1 MLKIDEN
8 RNKLHFGQ
16 TDDKPYGL
24 MAFLTKPRMWKRVWV
39 RLGCFRT
46 RNHIDCFA
54 HPSKID
60 PAYPTVPQKAFK
72 SAENLQI
79 YQKSAYIG
87 FLVKPRWFIRFAHIT
102 THFKVLFNAFEKI
115 FKTFFSIIW
124 WRTPPKS
131 TQHTQQYPKKPSK
144 VLKTYRF
151 TKNMHTMGF
160 GSNQGG
166 LYDSM
171 V

>member
-46 RNHIDCFA
+46 RNNIDCFA

-115 FKTFFSIIW
+115 
-124 WRTPPKS
+124 
-131 TQHTQQYPKKPSK
+131 
-144 VLKTYRF
+144 
-151 TKNMHTMGF
+151 
-160 GSNQGG
+160 
-166 LYDSM
+166 
-171 V
+171 